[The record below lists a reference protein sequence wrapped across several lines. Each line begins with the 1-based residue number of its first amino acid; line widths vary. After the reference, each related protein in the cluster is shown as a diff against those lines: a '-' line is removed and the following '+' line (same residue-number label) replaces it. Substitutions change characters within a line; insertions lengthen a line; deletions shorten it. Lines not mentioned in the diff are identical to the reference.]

1 MTFKR
6 SETSLEVAKKIQAKL
21 VLGDV
26 GFPEAQTVPKFSD
39 YADTWL
45 AGYATAALK
54 WSTVENY
61 QYELANHLKPRFGA
75 KRLNEITRAEVK
87 QFIYDSL
94 AKGLAPATVR
104 KFVAYLS
111 SILNQAL
118 ADEIIKENPTRRLF
132 RLIPNKDRKSD
143 INPLNREEL
152 RVFLDK
158 ARELYPR
165 YYPFFLCAARTGM
178 RLGELLALEWGAVD
192 FNGRFIE
199 VRQAMSRHRLTTPK
213 NKKIRRVDMSQQ
225 LATVL
230 AEHKLEMKKE
240 ALRKGRAMPERVF
253 TRESGE
259 PLTAT
264 TITSRVFN
272 CCLERA
278 GLRHVRFHDLR
289 HSFASIL
296 IHDQKESM
304 AYVKEQMGH
313 HSIQMTVDLYGHLSP
328 EGDKSAVDGLDDAD
342 YPAEGRNQSQLP
354 RNHEKKAPEIRKLRS
369 HGAGNG
375 I

>member
-1 MTFKR
+1 VGDKKTA
-6 SETSLEVAKKIQAKL
+6 LEVAKKIQAKL

-54 WSTVENY
+54 WSTVESN

-87 QFIYDSL
+87 QFMHDSL

-104 KFVAYLS
+104 KFLAYLS
-111 SILNQAL
+111 NILNQAL
-118 ADEIIKENPTRRLF
+118 DDEIIKENPTRRLF
-132 RLIPNKDRKSD
+132 GLIPKKDRKSD
-143 INPLNREEL
+143 INPLKREEL

-178 RLGELLALEWGAVD
+178 RLGELLALECGAVD

-272 CCLERA
+272 RCLERV
-278 GLRHVRFHDLR
+278 GLRHVRFPDLR

-342 YPAEGRNQSQLP
+342 YPAEGRNQPQLP